1 MKPYQAGR
9 ALCSPK
15 SRCEHM
21 INNTVERAYRKG
33 DLFEKGRRLMDAWAD
48 FCAKPEAAGKVLPI
62 RAR

>member
-1 MKPYQAGR
+1 
-9 ALCSPK
+9 
-15 SRCEHM
+15 M